1 MGSRKIGTVNLRM
14 MKFGTLIDVQGP
26 GRASTNPG
34 FSIVGVPSGR
44 RSGAGL
50 CRAGFFAW
58 TSLHSRVRSPPL
70 RRFDCSGHWLVGRVP
85 CPSAG
90 DESEAGGEGLSEAG
104 GEGGAE
110 PGGGG
115 VSEGGPESAG
125 GGGVSEGGPGSAGGG
140 GVSEGGSE
148 SAGGGVSED
157 AESAG
162 GGSSIG
168 SSERGVPGSGSAS
181 ATCPD

>member
-58 TSLHSRVRSPPL
+58 TSLLSRVRSPPL

-110 PGGGG
+110 PVGGG

-125 GGGVSEGGPGSAGGG
+125 GGGVSEGGSESAGGG
-140 GVSEGGSE
+140 GVSEGGPE
-148 SAGGGVSED
+148 SAGGGGGSEGG
-157 AESAG
+157 AEAAG
-162 GGSSIG
+162 GGG
-168 SSERGVPGSGSAS
+168 GTG
-181 ATCPD
+181 